1 MVGISKHLMTLIWI
15 LRAVEKVGIVGRSGA
30 GKSTLVNLLLRFYDI
45 QSGTITVDG
54 QAVTELQQES
64 LRAKISMVTQDTSL
78 MHRSVRDNV
87 IYGREDASEEDMIS
101 SMKQAEAFERIQQ
114 LSDAKGRTLLMRMLA
129 SVG

>member
-1 MVGISKHLMTLIWI
+1 MADRSVLKMWTLLIKHKMVSISKYLMTLIWI
-15 LRAVEKVGIVGRSGA
+15 LGGEKVGIVGRSGA

-45 QSGTITVDG
+45 QSGTIAVDG

-87 IYGREDASEEDMIS
+87 IYGEDASERYDS
-101 SMKQAEAFERIQQ
+101 SIEA
-114 LSDAKGRTLLMRMLA
+114 S
-129 SVG
+129 